1 MCANKI
7 KKGDY
12 VICIKSYNQLFDL
25 NKKYK
30 VRDIYDDG
38 YILLISYYKMCSG
51 FELLETKSN
60 RYFFDYFITLQQY
73 RKLKLEKIYEKR

>member
-1 MCANKI
+1 MCVNKI

-30 VRDIYDDG
+30 VHDIYDDG
-38 YILLISYYKMCSG
+38 YILLISYYKTYSG
-51 FELLETKSN
+51 FELLEQKSN
-60 RYFFDYFITLQQY
+60 KYFFDYFVTEQYY
-73 RKLKLEKIYEKR
+73 RKLKLEKINEKR